1 MNTSQ
6 RFAISIH
13 ALTLL
18 ASSGTPLTSEA
29 IAESVDTNPVVIRR
43 TMANL
48 RARGLVK
55 SKAGVKG
62 GWHLVRQAGQ
72 INLCEI
78 YRALEEEDVLS
89 VHAHPNKYCKVGGHI
104 KGVLN
109 DVFSNAQSE
118 MEKALSAYTV
128 EDVLMDVK
136 QRGARQLRPQ

>member
-18 ASSGTPLTSEA
+18 ASSDSPLTSAA

-55 SKAGVKG
+55 SKAGARG
-62 GWHLVRQAGQ
+62 GWHLIRRAGQ
-72 INLCEI
+72 INLCDI
-78 YRALEEEDVLS
+78 YLALEEDDLLS
-89 VHAHPNKYCKVGGHI
+89 VHAHPNKHCKVGGYI
-104 KGVLN
+104 KGVLT
-109 DVFSNAQSE
+109 DVFSNAQAE
-118 MEKALSAYTV
+118 MEQTLSGYTV
-128 EDVLMDVK
+128 EDILRDVK
-136 QRGARQLRPQ
+136 QRAVLQLKP